1 MFHPNSVRK
10 FPKLGGVTVQ
20 AYDALRTFIDSTS
33 TESES
38 LASARAH
45 AEEFSLRIPDSSVGQ
60 LLTTLA
66 ASAAGEKVQ
75 TVAITPAAS
84 VVGLYLF
91 DGLSDSGI
99 VTCIDPEVEHQSHA
113 KSTFRD
119 AGYSPS
125 RVRFLPS
132 RPLDVMG
139 RLATEAY
146 HVIYADV
153 PTLIFQQSSSSMAVD
168 CSSRHASASR
178 CPPGRHHRRH
188 LPHRPCHSRSAR
200 SRRIRPIPRGRTRN
214 PLTTGLWTNPRYQAL
229 TVCGILAANL
239 TAHRSG

>member
-1 MFHPNSVRK
+1 MFLRADVQI
-10 FPKLGGVTVQ
+10 FPKLEGVTVQ
-20 AYDALRTFIDSTS
+20 AYDALRNYIDSTS
-33 TESES
+33 YESDA

-45 AEEFSLRIPDSSVGQ
+45 AEEFSLRTPDPSIGQ

-66 ASAAGEKVQ
+66 ASAEGDKVQ
-75 TVAITPAAS
+75 TIAITPASS

-91 DGLSDSGI
+91 DGLSNSGI

-132 RPLDVMG
+132 RPLDVMS
-139 RLATEAY
+139 RLATNAY

-153 PTLIFQQSSSSMAVD
+153 PTLDLPALVKAAWPLI
-168 CSSRHASASR
+168 ASR
-178 CPPGRHHRRH
+178 GTLV
-188 LPHRPCHSRSAR
+188 LPDALLDATIADTSRTDRVTVAAR
-200 SRRIRPIPRGRTRN
+200 EADEYVRSLDDAHVTRL
-214 PLTTGLWTNPRYQAL
+214 PLGSGL
-229 TVCGILAANL
+229 ILV
-239 TAHRSG
+239 TKR